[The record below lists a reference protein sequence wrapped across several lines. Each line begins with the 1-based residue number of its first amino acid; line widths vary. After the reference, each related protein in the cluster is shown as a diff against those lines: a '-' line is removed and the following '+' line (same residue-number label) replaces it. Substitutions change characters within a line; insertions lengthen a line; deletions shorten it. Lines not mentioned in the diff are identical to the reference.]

1 MWQACRRIQSG
12 TPIFEAA
19 STIHRLSLCNARIN
33 RLIHASARSCASRRD
48 GEFGRDLTPSVDD
61 LLERADREWRIP
73 DDPKNMKGILQTL
86 RYCHTITRSLPK
98 ALTLRFVLAKDQAS
112 GKRWVIP
119 DAHAVYPGRGMNVVP
134 SHSSIK
140 QSANWLKGGFKTRN
154 VHVPDTFT
162 SLVEAQ
168 LLRHTQHMVL
178 QACTSATS
186 AKWFP
191 AQLLEKS
198 ENGRKDEKRAECSS
212 LAFLAD
218 LDTDM
223 TATMKKHGR
232 CMSEVDTNVRNTTPW
247 VIFLN
252 ENKADDD
259 LLYLG
264 ENDEFRHYRVLHSLN
279 ANEFKDA
286 LSTKFVQ
293 SNARSTEHFSVVK
306 ATLLDCVSKI
316 RSDVSQGDAI
326 LLEGVDNVTSL
337 KLQHAQLRLHI
348 YRSTSRA
355 AESAFVTHE
364 APKRTREKREDNRAS
379 K

>member
-1 MWQACRRIQSG
+1 MWQACRRVQFG
-12 TPIFEAA
+12 TPVVEAA
-19 STIHRLSLCNARIN
+19 NVFGRPSLCIARIN
-33 RLIHASARSCASRRD
+33 RLIHASDLGCASQRN
-48 GEFGRDLTPSVDD
+48 GETGRDLTPSVDD
-61 LLERADREWRIP
+61 LLEQADREWRIP
-73 DDPKNMKGILQTL
+73 DDPNHMKGILQML

-98 ALTLRFVLAKDQAS
+98 ALTLRFVLAKDEAS

-140 QSANWLKGGFKTRN
+140 QSSNWLKGGFKTRN

-178 QACTSATS
+178 DACKSATL
-186 AKWFP
+186 AKWLP
-191 AQLLEKS
+191 AHVVGKS
-198 ENGRKDEKRAECSS
+198 ENGRKDENRADCSFM
-212 LAFLAD
+212 AA
-218 LDTDM
+218 LDRDM
-223 TATMKKHGR
+223 TATMKNHGR
-232 CMSEVDTNVRNTTPW
+232 CMSEVDTNVGNTTPW

-252 ENKADDD
+252 ENGVDDD

-264 ENDEFRHYRVLHSLN
+264 EKDEFRHYRVLHSLN

-286 LSTKFVQ
+286 LCTKIAQ
-293 SNARSTEHFSVVK
+293 DNALSREHFSDVK

-316 RSDVSQGDAI
+316 QSDVSQGTAI
-326 LLEGVDNVTSL
+326 LLEGVDNLTSF

-355 AESAFVTHE
+355 VDPACAMRET
-364 APKRTREKREDNRAS
+364 PKRTGGKRED
-379 K
+379 KIK